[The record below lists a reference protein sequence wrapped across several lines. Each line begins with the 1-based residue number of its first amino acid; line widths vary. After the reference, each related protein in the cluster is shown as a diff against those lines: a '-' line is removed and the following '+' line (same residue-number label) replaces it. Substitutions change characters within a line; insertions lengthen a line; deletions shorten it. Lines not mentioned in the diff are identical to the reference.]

1 MYRIPLTYLCDL
13 GKTNFPTKIDLKIR
27 CTLQTDMKQFFES
40 KKKVAAIGAP
50 DAQIVFVRAPY
61 LQYEQ
66 ILLTK
71 NFRQYLET
79 IMLSSKV
86 LRMGMQ
92 KTPYQKTYELQ
103 ARSQEFTVALR
114 VCSKLFDWLEIS
126 LLYDK
131 SDKHL
136 TIYDSYNAKCAT
148 RMIKKSSY
156 RIYWTRTAQ
165 QIWWSSI
172 SRRTPKNI
180 YYGNNMLPGI
190 VTVIPP
196 RQFPTTST
204 IPCFRSFC
212 SSQTILALSP
222 MKKSILICGTVSDT

>member
-1 MYRIPLTYLCDL
+1 MRTDDNLEDREDKFANQIDSKYVYRIPLKYLCDL
-13 GKTNFPTKIDLKIR
+13 GKINFRTKIDLKIR
-27 CTLQTDMKQFFES
+27 CMLQTNMKQFFES
-40 KKKVAAIGAP
+40 KKMVTAIGAP
-50 DAQIVFVRAPY
+50 DAQIFFVRVPY

-165 QIWWSSI
+165 QI
-172 SRRTPKNI
+172 
-180 YYGNNMLPGI
+180 
-190 VTVIPP
+190 
-196 RQFPTTST
+196 
-204 IPCFRSFC
+204 
-212 SSQTILALSP
+212 
-222 MKKSILICGTVSDT
+222 